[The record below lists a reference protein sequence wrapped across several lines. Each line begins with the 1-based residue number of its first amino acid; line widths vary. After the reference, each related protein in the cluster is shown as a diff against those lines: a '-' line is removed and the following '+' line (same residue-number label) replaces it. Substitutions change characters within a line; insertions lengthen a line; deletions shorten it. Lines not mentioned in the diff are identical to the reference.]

1 MIKNA
6 PLDPNIDNAPVDPII
21 DLVWEVEDFSEIEP
35 MCDDP
40 GGGCGGGGCAL
51 CALLCNCV

>member
-6 PLDPNIDNAPVDPII
+6 QPDPNIDNAPVDPII

-40 GGGCGGGGCAL
+40 GGGCCGL
-51 CALLCNCV
+51 CSLLCNCM